1 MSSKKAVKSAL
12 ESILFIWGEPLD
24 VKTAAE
30 VFNLPWKEVYVYLQE
45 LADEYQQEQ
54 RRAFKAAGRNQL
66 YSIF

>member
-30 VFNLPWKEVYVYLQE
+30 VFNSATIRQT
-45 LADEYQQEQ
+45 AD
-54 RRAFKAAGRNQL
+54 
-66 YSIF
+66 S